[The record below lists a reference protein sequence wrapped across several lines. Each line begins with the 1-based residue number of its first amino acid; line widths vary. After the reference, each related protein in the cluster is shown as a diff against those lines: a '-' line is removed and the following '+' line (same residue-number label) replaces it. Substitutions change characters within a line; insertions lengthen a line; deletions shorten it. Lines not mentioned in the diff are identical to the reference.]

1 MNIADI
7 LILAILVTFA
17 LVGFKRG
24 VLKSLVAFIG
34 FVLIICLAYLF
45 KDVLGNL
52 FVLNLPFF
60 KFSIVKSGSVLLNIV
75 MYQTIAF
82 IIILILL
89 GILYRI
95 LLAVTGIVEKILK
108 LTIILGIPSKILGL
122 IVGILE
128 GYIVVYLLLFFIAQ
142 PYIKTDILDDSKYA
156 SIILNKTPV
165 LSSFSE
171 NTLKIIDEVNA
182 TIKNKDEDDFDLK
195 LADLILKEKVVS
207 PDIMQ
212 KLVDNKKIEI
222 DGIDL
227 VISKYKTGGENS
239 D

>member
-7 LILAILVTFA
+7 LILAILAAFA

-52 FVLNLPFF
+52 FILNLPFF

-95 LLAVTGIVEKILK
+95 LLAVTGIVEKIL
-108 LTIILGIPSKILGL
+108 
-122 IVGILE
+122 
-128 GYIVVYLLLFFIAQ
+128 YIFEEL
-142 PYIKTDILDDSKYA
+142 
-156 SIILNKTPV
+156 
-165 LSSFSE
+165 
-171 NTLKIIDEVNA
+171 
-182 TIKNKDEDDFDLK
+182 
-195 LADLILKEKVVS
+195 
-207 PDIMQ
+207 
-212 KLVDNKKIEI
+212 
-222 DGIDL
+222 
-227 VISKYKTGGENS
+227 
-239 D
+239 

>member
-24 VLKSLVAFIG
+24 VLKFLVAFIG